1 MADKKSNRGGAR
13 KGAGRPTKADE
24 QKLIERL
31 DNIIEQDEVI
41 TKLKEMVMEGNFQAV
56 KLYLEYRYGKP
67 KESVDLTTNGE
78 NVGFSK
84 INFLTKE
91 D

>member
-1 MADKKSNRGGAR
+1 MAEHGGKR
-13 KGAGRPTKADE
+13 IGAGRKTKADE

-41 TKLKEMVMEGNFQAV
+41 EKLKEMVKDGNFQAV

-67 KESVDLTTNGE
+67 KESVDVTTNGE
-78 NVGFSK
+78 DIGFSK
-84 INFLTKE
+84 ITFLGGDK
-91 D
+91 DK